1 MSSARTLR
9 CRIDRNEKCA
19 VVKYINL
26 KGLSTAEISAELKSV
41 LGDSAPS
48 DATIYRSI
56 AEFQRGRKSTEDKHR
71 SGRPVDVCTDEN
83 VQRVNNVIATDR

>member
-1 MSSARTLR
+1 MLR

-19 VVKYINL
+19 VIKYINL

-48 DATIYRSI
+48 DATIYRRRWI
-56 AEFQRGRKSTEDKHR
+56 AEFQHGRKSTDDESRIYYESERD
-71 SGRPVDVCTDEN
+71 SGPRYTNYRPN
-83 VQRVNNVIATDR
+83 LGL